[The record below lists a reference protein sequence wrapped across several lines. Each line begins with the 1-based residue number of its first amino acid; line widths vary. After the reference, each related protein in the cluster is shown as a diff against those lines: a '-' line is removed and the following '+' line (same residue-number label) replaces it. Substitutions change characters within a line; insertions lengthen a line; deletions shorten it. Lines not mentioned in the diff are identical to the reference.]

1 MLGRPEPTDRRH
13 LSLQRDG
20 SHFRSAPT
28 LGYKRAS
35 WMRVELGIQEAE
47 GLVKTGQE
55 KGISNE
61 AKMQQGNRQQ
71 FC

>member
-1 MLGRPEPTDRRH
+1 
-13 LSLQRDG
+13 
-20 SHFRSAPT
+20 
-28 LGYKRAS
+28 
-35 WMRVELGIQEAE
+35 MRVELGIQEAE

-61 AKMQQGNRQQ
+61 AKTQQGNREQ